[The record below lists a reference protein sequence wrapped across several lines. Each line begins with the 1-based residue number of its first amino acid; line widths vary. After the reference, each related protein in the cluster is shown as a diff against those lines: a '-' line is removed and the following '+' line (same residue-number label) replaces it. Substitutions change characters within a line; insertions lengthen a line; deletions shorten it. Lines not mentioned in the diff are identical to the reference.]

1 MTKNDINLI
10 QRRKNGQ
17 YSLKSIMIAIGILAF
32 VGVCVYLGITLPTNN
47 LSETK
52 AAVIRLEDQLQQFSG
67 IALSAG
73 GTNTDIDIPV
83 NAGLDIIYME
93 KTKQLKGLE
102 EQLESLKIIS
112 TAESN
117 ALAYIKAIEESAP
130 EEVNLTSISMNEDNL
145 SLNGTASGDSALA
158 VFCLRLK
165 ETNMFSDVFVSSS
178 MVVLPGDTTTIFNMT
193 ATLNEPL
200 DSMPTTE
207 MLEEDSD
214 SNATQ
219 EVNQN
224 EGI

>member
-17 YSLKSIMIAIGILAF
+17 YSLKSIMIAIGILVF
-32 VGVCVYLGITLPTNN
+32 VGVCVYLGITLPSKN

-83 NAGLDIIYME
+83 NAGLDTIYMV

-102 EQLESLKIIS
+102 EQLESLKMIS

-117 ALAYIKAIEESAP
+117 ALAYINAIEESAP
-130 EEVNLTSISMNEDNL
+130 DEVKFTSISMNEDNL
-145 SLNGTASGDSALA
+145 SLNGTASGDTALA
-158 VFCLRLK
+158 VFCLRMK

-178 MVVLPGDTTTIFNMT
+178 MVVIPGDSTTIFNMT

-200 DSMPTTE
+200 DSMPATD
-207 MLEEDSD
+207 MLEDSD

-219 EVNQN
+219 EVTQN

>member
-17 YSLKSIMIAIGILAF
+17 YSFKSIMIAIGILVF
-32 VGVCVYLGITLPTNN
+32 VGVCVYLGITLPSKN

-83 NAGLDIIYME
+83 NAGLDTIYMV
-93 KTKQLKGLE
+93 KTKQLKSLE

-117 ALAYIKAIEESAP
+117 ALAYIYAIEESTP
-130 EEVNLTSISMNEDNL
+130 EKVSLTSISMNEDNL
-145 SLNGTASGDSALA
+145 SLNGTASGDTALA

-178 MVVLPGDTTTIFNMT
+178 MVIVPDDTTTIFNMT

-200 DSMPTTE
+200 DSMPTE
-207 MLEEDSD
+207 MLEEDPD
-214 SNATQ
+214 SNRAQ
-219 EVNQN
+219 EVTQN